1 MGAFLMVW
9 DGLRPDFVS
18 AERTPNLWRLAQQGV
33 WFERSHAVYPTLTRA
48 NSPAIS
54 TGCRPGMAGVP
65 GNSFCLPSENGPVEY
80 NTGDAANLQRLAD
93 ADGRPV
99 LLVDTLA
106 DRVHRAGGT
115 TVVVG
120 SGSPGSALLQHPR
133 YVESGDF
140 VISPATLQT
149 GQVCEAM
156 LARFRAPPPRRLPA
170 TDWDAYFTR
179 IITDFV
185 LPEVTPTLLVFWHTD
200 PDHTSH
206 ARGHR
211 AAETERALRDADDN
225 LGAILEAYERLGM
238 RGATNVVVT
247 SDHGS
252 STITRRVQ
260 PAHDLA
266 TVLAD
271 GAVAENGGSVFVYT
285 ADPAAV
291 TAIRTLDYVGPIFT
305 RDGREHTFPLALVGL
320 DGPRAPDIVFSL
332 EWSDTAV
339 AGVPGVAVGTH
350 AKLAVDHGTIS
361 PFELRNTLV
370 CEGPDFRVG
379 WRDPAP
385 VGNIDIAPTLTQVLG
400 LAAGGPFEGRVLDE
414 ALRGA
419 PPDAPVWETR
429 DEVVGFGARSAA
441 WTQRVWFECVGSHRY
456 LAGGAV
462 ESAGVPVDRPP
473 S

>member
-1 MGAFLMVW
+1 MVAERAFLMVW

-54 TGCRPGMAGVP
+54 TGCRPGRAGVP
-65 GNSFCLPSENGPVEY
+65 GNSFCLPSGDAFVEY
-80 NTGDAANLQRLAD
+80 TSGDAANLQRLAD
-93 ADGRPV
+93 ADGRPI
-99 LLVDTLA
+99 LLVETLA
-106 DRVHRAGGT
+106 DRVHRADGR

-133 YVESGDF
+133 YADCGDF
-140 VISPATLQT
+140 VISPATLHK
-149 GQVCEAM
+149 GPVRDAM
-156 LARFRAPPPRRLPA
+156 LARFGAPPPRRLPA

-185 LPEVTPTLLVFWHTD
+185 LPEVSPTLLVFWHTD

-211 AAETERALRDADDN
+211 AAETARALRDADDN
-225 LGAILEAYERLGM
+225 LGTILTAYERLGL
-238 RGATNVVVT
+238 RESTAIVVT

-260 PAHDLA
+260 PARDLA
-266 TVLAD
+266 ALLE
-271 GAVAENGGSVFVYT
+271 GCAVAENGGSVFVYT
-285 ADPAAV
+285 PDPAAAV
-291 TAIRTLDYVGPIFT
+291 SAIRTLDYAGPIFT
-305 RDGREHTFPLALVGL
+305 RDGSAHTVPLGLVGL

-332 EWSDTAV
+332 EWSESAV
-339 AGVPGVAVGTH
+339 GGVPGAAVGTNS
-350 AKLAVDHGTIS
+350 KLAVDHGTIS

-370 CEGPDFRVG
+370 CAGPDFRVG

-385 VGNIDIAPTLTQVLG
+385 VGNIDIAPTLTQVLQ
-400 LAAGGPFEGRVLDE
+400 LAPGTPFEGRVLHE

-419 PPDAPVWETR
+419 STDAAVWTTREETLSFSTR
-429 DEVVGFGARSAA
+429 GSE
-441 WTQRVWFECVGSHRY
+441 WTQRLWFERFSSGEY
-456 LAGGAV
+456 LSGGAV
-462 ESAGVPVDRPP
+462 EPG
-473 S
+473 

>member
-1 MGAFLMVW
+1 MPPPIH
-9 DGLRPDFVS
+9 R
-18 AERTPNLWRLAQQGV
+18 AECATAQEGV

-54 TGCRPGMAGVP
+54 TGCRPGRAGVP
-65 GNSFCLPSENGPVEY
+65 GNSFCLPSGEALVEY
-80 NTGDAANLQRLAD
+80 TTGDAANLQRLAD
-93 ADGRPV
+93 ADGRPI

-106 DRVHRAGGT
+106 DRVHRANGT

-133 YVESGDF
+133 YVECGDF

-149 GQVCEAM
+149 GQVREAM
-156 LARFRAPPPRRLPA
+156 LARFGAPPPRRLPA

-211 AAETERALRDADDN
+211 ATETERSVRDADDN
-225 LGAILEAYERLGM
+225 LGVILEAYERLGM
-238 RGATNVVVT
+238 RGSTSVVVT

-252 STITRRVQ
+252 STLTRRVQ
-260 PAHDLA
+260 PAHDMATLLA
-266 TVLAD
+266 A
-271 GAVAENGGSVFVYT
+271 GAAAENGGSVFVYT
-285 ADPAAV
+285 SEPAAV
-291 TAIRTLDYVGPIFT
+291 GAIRKLDYVGPIFT
-305 RDGREHTFPLALVGL
+305 RDGREQTFPLALVGL
-320 DGPRAPDIVFSL
+320 DGPRAPDIVFSM
-332 EWSDTAV
+332 EWSDTEV
-339 AGVPGVAVGTH
+339 DGVPGVAVGTH
-350 AKLAVDHGTIS
+350 GKLAVDHGTIG

-385 VGNIDIAPTLTQVLG
+385 VGNIDIAPTLTHVLQ
-400 LAAGGPFEGRVLDE
+400 PRP
-414 ALRGA
+414 ALRSKRSRAG
-419 PPDAPVWETR
+419 R
-429 DEVVGFGARSAA
+429 GSAA
-441 WTQRVWFECVGSHRY
+441 
-456 LAGGAV
+456 
-462 ESAGVPVDRPP
+462 
-473 S
+473 

>member
-1 MGAFLMVW
+1 MVAERAFLMIW

-18 AERTPNLWRLAQQGV
+18 AEGTPNLWRLAQQGV

-54 TGCRPGMAGVP
+54 TGCRPGRAGVP
-65 GNSFCLPSENGPVEY
+65 GNSFCLPSAEGLVEY
-80 NTGDAANLQRLAD
+80 TTGDAANLQRLAD
-93 ADGRPV
+93 ADGRPI

-106 DRVHRAGGT
+106 DRVHRAGGA

-133 YVESGDF
+133 AVECGDF
-140 VISPATLQT
+140 VISPATLQS
-149 GQVCEAM
+149 GQVRDA
-156 LARFRAPPPRRLPA
+156 LIARFGAPPPRRVPA

-179 IITDFV
+179 IITQFV
-185 LPEVTPTLLVFWHTD
+185 LPEVRPMLLVFWHTD

-211 AAETERALRDADDN
+211 ARETERALRDADDN
-225 LGAILEAYERLGM
+225 LGAILDVYGRLGL
-238 RGATNVVVT
+238 RGSTAVVVT
-247 SDHGS
+247 SDHGT

-266 TVLAD
+266 RLLAD

-285 ADPAAV
+285 SDPHAV
-291 TAIRTLDYVGPIFT
+291 AAIRTLDYAGPIFT
-305 RDGREHTFPLALVGL
+305 RDGREQTFPLALVGL

-332 EWSDTAV
+332 AWSDTAV
-339 AGVPGVAVGTH
+339 EGMPGVAVGTH

-370 CEGPDFRVG
+370 AEGPDFRAG
-379 WRDPAP
+379 WRDPLP
-385 VGNIDIAPTLTQVLG
+385 VGNVDIAPTLTQVLR
-400 LAAGGPFEGRVLDE
+400 LAPGTPFDGRVLEE
-414 ALRGA
+414 ALRNTPTDEPA
-419 PPDAPVWETR
+419 WKTR
-429 DEVVGFGARSAA
+429 EEQLSFNARGQSRV
-441 WTQRVWFECVGSHRY
+441 QRVWFDCVGPAEY
-456 LAGGAV
+456 LAGGLVEAV
-462 ESAGVPVDRPP
+462 
-473 S
+473 